1 MSYGKCFGCFR
12 EAELNYLHYCS
23 ACQVSRSVTKAAEE
37 AASRNNTTTTTTR
50 YVYVDDREW
59 WEKGWVWFWLIV
71 CWPIGYYGLYKRYP
85 KTMIRLGVVIIALFV
100 LSKIVEFFKGLFS

>member
-1 MSYGKCFGCFR
+1 MPYGTCTICHRKTQVNT
-12 EAELNYLHYCS
+12 AWLCS
-23 ACQVSRSVTKAAEE
+23 ACQVSRSVTKASEK
-37 AASRNNTTTTTTR
+37 AASSNNTTSSKTR
-50 YVYVDDREW
+50 YVYVDNRKW

-100 LSKIVEFFKGLFS
+100 LVQIVNFFK

>member
-1 MSYGKCFGCFR
+1 MDR
-12 EAELNYLHYCS
+12 ERECIRCGGY
-23 ACQVSRSVTKAAEE
+23 VSRSNYTNRLCYDCDKDLGR
-37 AASRNNTTTTTTR
+37 SSSSSTTS

-85 KTMIRLGVVIIALFV
+85 KTMIRLGIVIIVLFV
-100 LSKIVEFFKGLFS
+100 LSRIVEFFKGLFD